1 MEDSWQPFASA
12 CQQQEKSGAAGS
24 WDGMGRLYTPAIAAA
39 ASLGDYE
46 RALAMLSDSCQA
58 SDGNSRNHGNS
69 RNNGA
74 PHLHTLTAVM
84 CACLAAKRLDLRLKF
99 IPPCPHPMHARA
111 AGIAALCGSGQ
122 VQQALDLIVN
132 ERKEN
137 ARTLSPASTTPTV
150 EQFAPP
156 GRKQPNKTP

>member
-1 MEDSWQPFASA
+1 MAALLRAEQPAACLAVFASA

-84 CACLAAKRLDLRLKF
+84 GACLAAKRLDL
-99 IPPCPHPMHARA
+99 A
-111 AGIAALCGSGQ
+111 AQI
-122 VQQALDLIVN
+122 
-132 ERKEN
+132 
-137 ARTLSPASTTPTV
+137 
-150 EQFAPP
+150 
-156 GRKQPNKTP
+156 

>member
-1 MEDSWQPFASA
+1 
-12 CQQQEKSGAAGS
+12 
-24 WDGMGRLYTPAIAAA
+24 MGRLYTPAIAAA

-84 CACLAAKRLDLRLKF
+84 CACLAAKRLDLAAQIYPTLSA
-99 IPPCPHPMHARA
+99 PDGHARA